1 MWDVLEIYVDG
12 AQVPVEVPVL
22 TVYVVDYR
30 DLCDRAKVTA
40 YPAGLDL
47 LAAYCAIV
55 DPEPLDLKVIK
66 KWGREHKVITVR
78 KDQLGPTQKATPEDS

>member
-1 MWDVLEIYVDG
+1 MWDVLDVYLDG
-12 AQVPVEVPVL
+12 ATDPVEVPVL

-30 DLCDRAKVTA
+30 DLCDKAKVTA

-47 LAAYCAIV
+47 LSAFCAIV

-66 KWGREHKVITVR
+66 KWGVNTRSSSSAVEHA
-78 KDQLGPTQKATPEDS
+78 GPTKTAIHAV

>member
-1 MWDVLEIYVDG
+1 MWDVLDVYLDG
-12 AQVPVEVPVL
+12 ITDPVEVPVL

-30 DLCDRAKVTA
+30 DLCDKAKVTA

-47 LAAYCAIV
+47 LSAFCAIV

-66 KWGREHKVITVR
+66 KWGREHKVIVER
-78 KDQLGPTQKATPEDS
+78 REHAGPTKTATHAV

>member
-1 MWDVLEIYVDG
+1 MWDVLDVYVDG
-12 AQVPVEVPVL
+12 SQVSTDVPVL

-30 DLCDRAKVTA
+30 DLCDKAKVTA

-55 DPEPLDLKVIK
+55 DPDPLDLKVIK

-78 KDQLGPTQKATPEDS
+78 KDQLGPTQTVTPVD